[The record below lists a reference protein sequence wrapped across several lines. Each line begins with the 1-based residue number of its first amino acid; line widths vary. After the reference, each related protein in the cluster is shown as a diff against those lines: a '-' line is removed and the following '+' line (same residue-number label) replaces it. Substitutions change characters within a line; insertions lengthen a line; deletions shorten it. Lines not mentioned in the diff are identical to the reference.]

1 VTDDC
6 IFCDIVSGR
15 GPADVVGKN
24 ERALALMDVNLANDG
39 HVLVISR
46 AHAEDIWNLDVED
59 GRDVWALAMR
69 IAHGIRDGLSPD
81 GMTLFQANRD
91 AGWQDVFHFHLHL
104 VPRWDGD
111 DLFRPWTL
119 SAGGRDRI
127 SSVAG
132 RIRAALA

>member
-1 VTDDC
+1 VTDAC
-6 IFCDIVSGR
+6 VFCDIVAGR
-15 GPADVVGKN
+15 GPADVVGEN
-24 ERALALMDVNLANDG
+24 ERALALMDINPANEG

-69 IAHGIRDGLSPD
+69 IAHGIRGGLAPD
-81 GMTLFQANRD
+81 GMTLFQANRV

-111 DLFRPWTL
+111 DLIRPWTP
-119 SAGGRDRI
+119 SAAGRDHI
-127 SSVAG
+127 ASVAE
-132 RIRAALA
+132 RIRTAMA